1 MSVKVEN
8 VEKNKVALEITV
20 DVKEFEQA
28 INRAAKK
35 VAGQVN
41 IPGFRK
47 GKAPRHIIE
56 RHLGKDYI
64 INEAIDPMLGPAYA
78 KAVEE
83 SGIAPV
89 SKPEV
94 DLVQAEEGKDF
105 IFKVIVDV
113 KPEVELGQYLGLKVE
128 PQKAEVTD
136 EKVDEE
142 LVRRQ
147 ETHAKLNT
155 VEEGKVENKDSVT
168 IDFEGFVDGVAFA
181 GGKGEDHEL
190 VIGSGTFIPGFE
202 DQLIGSSIG
211 EEVTVKVRFPDEYHS
226 AELSGKDAEFK
237 VAVKGIKRK
246 ELVPLDD
253 EFAKDIS
260 EFDTLEELKADI
272 KEKMIEATELRLKNE
287 FRAQVVNQAVN
298 HASVEIPESM
308 VASKLDSIVEEMA
321 RNLSYQG
328 LTMEQYAKYL
338 NMNEDQLKESYRP
351 QAVEGIKTELVLE
364 TISKKEGITVSDEEM
379 QAEMT
384 RLSEQYG
391 RKVEE
396 LQTMLAARGE
406 LDWFKLG
413 MISDKTI
420 DFLVANNDFQEGSA
434 GQKQEANEVN
444 GE

>member
-1 MSVKVEN
+1 
-8 VEKNKVALEITV
+8 
-20 DVKEFEQA
+20 
-28 INRAAKK
+28 
-35 VAGQVN
+35 
-41 IPGFRK
+41 
-47 GKAPRHIIE
+47 
-56 RHLGKDYI
+56 
-64 INEAIDPMLGPAYA
+64 
-78 KAVEE
+78 
-83 SGIAPV
+83 
-89 SKPEV
+89 
-94 DLVQAEEGKDF
+94 
-105 IFKVIVDV
+105 
-113 KPEVELGQYLGLKVE
+113 
-128 PQKAEVTD
+128 
-136 EKVDEE
+136 
-142 LVRRQ
+142 
-147 ETHAKLNT
+147 
-155 VEEGKVENKDSVT
+155 
-168 IDFEGFVDGVAFA
+168 
-181 GGKGEDHEL
+181 
-190 VIGSGTFIPGFE
+190 
-202 DQLIGSSIG
+202 
-211 EEVTVKVRFPDEYHS
+211 
-226 AELSGKDAEFK
+226 
-237 VAVKGIKRK
+237 
-246 ELVPLDD
+246 
-253 EFAKDIS
+253 
-260 EFDTLEELKADI
+260 
-272 KEKMIEATELRLKNE
+272 MIEATELRLKNE